1 VEGIKAAVEIGNLE
15 NKRFINKWPLKKIGA
30 TLIAAFLVFV
40 AGIGVGNGSL
50 HARNVDS
57 NGKVLS
63 LPEQLDYNSVSN
75 IYKLLKSNYDGTLDQ
90 QKLEDGLKAGLVDA
104 TGDPYTNYFDAKEAK
119 DFNQELSGS
128 FTGIGAELGSDNDN
142 HIVIVSPLSGYP
154 AEKAGLKS
162 KDIIAAVD
170 GQSTIGLSID
180 SVVKKIR
187 GPENT
192 SVSLTIIRGSGTP
205 FPVSITRTKISV
217 PSVESHIDGN
227 IGYIKVSQFSQ
238 DTYPL
243 VQSAAQDF
251 KAKGVKAVV
260 LDLRGDPGGYLES
273 AVNISSLWLEKG
285 KVVVSERKGGK
296 TQNTDYATGTNTL
309 KGIPTAVLIDGGS
322 ASASEITAGALHDN
336 GVATLVGTKSFGKGS
351 VQQVINLKDGS
362 ELKVTV
368 AHWYTPDGKNINKQG
383 ISPDVQVDNSEADVK
398 AGKDPQKDKAY
409 EFLRDKIAGL

>member
-1 VEGIKAAVEIGNLE
+1 VEVENSEHTPLRKKWSL
-15 NKRFINKWPLKKIGA
+15 KRVGA
-30 TLIAAFLVFV
+30 TFLAALLIFL

-75 IYKLLKSNYDGTLDQ
+75 VYRLLKSNFDGNLDE
-90 QKLEDGLKAGLVDA
+90 QKLEDGLKTGLVDA
-104 TGDPYTNYFDAKEAK
+104 TGDPYTNYFNAKDAKEF
-119 DFNQELSGS
+119 DQELSGS
-128 FTGIGAELGSDNDN
+128 FTGIGAELGGDNDN

-154 AEKAGLKS
+154 AEKAGLKP

-170 GQSTIGLSID
+170 GQSTSGMSVD

-192 SVSLTIIRGSGTP
+192 TVTLTIVRGSSAP
-205 FPVSITRTKISV
+205 FTTKITRTKISV
-217 PSVESHIDGN
+217 PSVTSHIDGN
-227 IGYIKVSQFSQ
+227 IGYIKITQFSQ
-238 DTYPL
+238 DTFPL

-251 KAKGVKAVV
+251 KAKGVKGVV
-260 LDLRGDPGGYLES
+260 LDLRGDPGGYLDA
-273 AVNISSLWLEKG
+273 AVNVSSLWLDKG

-296 TQNTDYATGTNTL
+296 AQDTNYATGNNTL
-309 KGIPTAVLIDGGS
+309 KGIPTVVLIDGGS

-336 GVATLVGTKSFGKGS
+336 NAAVLVGAKSFGKGS
-351 VQQVINLKDGS
+351 VQQVIPLKDGG
-362 ELKVTV
+362 ELKVTI

-383 ISPDVQVDNSEADVK
+383 ITPDTQVDNSDADLQ

-409 EFLRDKIAGL
+409 EVLQSKMATQ